1 METHATPQFVIGQ
14 MRVLTISEMSFFHV
28 SSQPIPFSD
37 LDKVLDPLL
46 ENLYAAKA
54 QANLI
59 DGGPDVTRY
68 YRISESDLYQM
79 EVGVSV
85 KPGTQPAGDAKIKTL
100 APLQCAGLLLWGSL
114 AHIAQAY
121 STLTQTM
128 KDAGMQHTGECQ
140 EWNYYFESVD
150 SPNNVMGIY
159 MGIR

>member
-1 METHATPQFVIGQ
+1 
-14 MRVLTISEMSFFHV
+14 MRVLTMREITFFHV

-37 LDKVLDPLL
+37 LDTVLDPLL
-46 ENLYAAKA
+46 DSLYRAKA

-68 YRISESDLYQM
+68 YRINGSDLYQM

-85 KPGTQPAGDAKIKTL
+85 KPTTLPAGEAKIKTL
-100 APLQCAGLLLWGSL
+100 APLRCAGLLLWGSL

-121 STLTQTM
+121 AALTSAM
-128 KDAGMQHTGECQ
+128 KDAGLQHTGECQ

-150 SPNNVMGIY
+150 SRHNLIGIH
-159 MGIR
+159 MAI